1 MAHDRPITVRL
12 FSAVCLIALLL
23 AAAGCGDD
31 ADVSADGEPT
41 ATTPRSTGSDTTEYR
56 SVAVTED
63 GAARELVDDTVI
75 TLTFGAGEIGA
86 SLGCNQMSGDYEL
99 EGDVL
104 VVGQLAMTEMGCPP
118 ERMDQDRWFAELLQS
133 RPTLRIDGD
142 TLVLAGAATTV
153 TFRERSVVDPD
164 RPLVGTTWTVT
175 GFVDGDVAMSMAVDE
190 PGTLELTED
199 GWVMGSDGCNG
210 FGYGS
215 DGSGLRYEVDG
226 DSITFSGDAV
236 WTLKSCPEVAEY
248 QQRYRT
254 VLGGTVRWS
263 ITADQLSLTAPDG
276 RGVTY
281 QAAD

>member
-1 MAHDRPITVRL
+1 MAHGRLITVRL
-12 FSAVCLIALLL
+12 LSAVCLIALLL
-23 AAAGCGDD
+23 AATGCGED

-41 ATTPRSTGSDTTEYR
+41 TTTQGGAGGDGTEYR

-63 GAARELVDDTVI
+63 AAPRELVDDTVI
-75 TLTFGAGEIGA
+75 ALTLGPNEIGA
-86 SLGCNQMSGDYEL
+86 SLGCNHMSGDYEL
-99 EGDVL
+99 EDDVL

-133 RPTLRIDGD
+133 RPTLRSDGD
-142 TLVLAGAATTV
+142 TLVLAGATTTI

-199 GWVMGSDGCNG
+199 GWVTGSDGCNG

-226 DSITFSGDAV
+226 DTVTFSGDAV
-236 WTLKSCPEVAEY
+236 WTLKSCPDTAEY
-248 QQRYRT
+248 QQRYRA
-254 VLGGTVRWS
+254 VINGTVRWA
-263 ITADQLSLTAPDG
+263 ITADQLTLTAPDG
-276 RGVTY
+276 RAVTFR
-281 QAAD
+281 AAG